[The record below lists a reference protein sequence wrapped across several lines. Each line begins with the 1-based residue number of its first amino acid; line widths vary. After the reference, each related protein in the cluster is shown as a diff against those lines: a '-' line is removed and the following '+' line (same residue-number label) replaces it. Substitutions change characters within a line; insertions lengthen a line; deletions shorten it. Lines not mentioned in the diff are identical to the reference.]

1 MRRRAA
7 RGTLRAVFRRILIAN
22 RGEIARRVIRAC
34 DALGI
39 ESVVVHSTADADS
52 PFVREATQA
61 VCIGPARAAQSYLD
75 MEAILQA
82 AAQTESQAIHP
93 GYGFLAENALFA
105 QMVLQQR
112 LAWIGPPPRVIRL
125 MGEKS
130 PAKDAM
136 RAAGLPLVPG
146 SGGLL
151 DSLDEALEQA
161 DRIGYPVLLKAD
173 AGGGGKGMRRA
184 DTPDELREA
193 WVSARGEALA
203 SFGNDAVY
211 LERYLT
217 SGRHIEFQ
225 VLADSWGNAV
235 HLFERECSVQR
246 RHQKLLEEAPSP
258 ALTHEQRMAMGKRV
272 ADASAAI
279 GYVGAG
285 TVEFLQDPE
294 SGELYF
300 IEMNTRLQVEHPV
313 TEEITGI
320 DLVQAQIRI
329 AAGEKLWFTQDD
341 LSIDGHAIEL
351 RINAE
356 DPDDGFRPGPGTV
369 TALTPPTGE
378 RVRWDAAVEEGTKIS
393 PYYDSMVAKLITW
406 GPDRGAAIDRSLAA
420 LDSLEVDGVP
430 TTASLHRTILGADA
444 FRAGD
449 LRVGVIPGR
458 PDLSD

>member
-1 MRRRAA
+1 M
-7 RGTLRAVFRRILIAN
+7 
-22 RGEIARRVIRAC
+22 IRAC

-39 ESVVVHSTADADS
+39 ESVAVHSTADSNAPYVS
-52 PFVREATQA
+52 EATTS
-61 VCIGPARAAQSYLD
+61 VCIGPPRAAQSYLLP
-75 MEAILQA
+75 EAIIQA
-82 AAQTESQAIHP
+82 AIQTEAQAIHP

-105 QMVLQQR
+105 QMIQQER
-112 LAWIGPPPRVIRL
+112 LAWIGPPPGVIRL

-130 PAKDAM
+130 PAKEAM
-136 RAAGLPLVPG
+136 RAVGLPMVPG
-146 SGGLL
+146 SDGLI
-151 DSLDEALEQA
+151 DTLDEALAIAET
-161 DRIGYPVLLKAD
+161 IGYPVLLKAD

-184 DTPDELREA
+184 DSPDELREA

-203 SFGNDAVY
+203 AFGNDAVY

-246 RHQKLLEEAPSP
+246 RHQKLLEEAPSV
-258 ALTHEQRMAMGKRV
+258 ALSHEQRMAMGKRV

-356 DPDDGFRPGPGTV
+356 DPDDGFRPGPGTLSK
-369 TALTPPTGE
+369 LTKPTGD
-378 RVRWDAAVEEGTKIS
+378 RVRWDAAVEEGSRIS
-393 PYYDSMVAKLITW
+393 PHYDSMVAKLITW
-406 GPDRGAAIDRSLAA
+406 GPDRASAIERSLAA
-420 LDSLEVDGVP
+420 LDSLEVEGVP
-430 TTASLHRTILGADA
+430 TTKSLHAAVLSAPD
-444 FRAGD
+444 FQAGD
-449 LRVGVIPGR
+449 LRVGIIPGR
-458 PDLSD
+458 PDLSEGGD

>member
-1 MRRRAA
+1 MSAA
-7 RGTLRAVFRRILIAN
+7 IFRAVFRRILIAN

-34 DALGI
+34 NALGI
-39 ESVVVHSTADADS
+39 ESVAVYSTADADA
-52 PFVREATQA
+52 PYVAEATLS
-61 VCIGPARAAQSYLD
+61 VCIGPPRAAQSYLLP
-75 MEAILQA
+75 EAILQA
-82 AAQTESQAIHP
+82 AAQTEAQAIHP

-105 QMVLQQR
+105 QMCQQER
-112 LAWIGPPPRVIRL
+112 IAWIGPPPGVIRL

-130 PAKDAM
+130 PAKEAM
-136 RAAGLPLVPG
+136 RIAGLPLVPG
-146 SGGLL
+146 SDGLL
-151 DSLDEALEQA
+151 SSLEEALSVAET
-161 DRIGYPVLLKAD
+161 IGYPVLLKAD

-184 DTPDELREA
+184 DSPDDLREA
-193 WVSARGEALA
+193 WVAARGEALA
-203 SFGNDAVY
+203 SFGNDDVY

-225 VLADSWGNAV
+225 LLADSWGNAV

-246 RHQKLLEEAPSP
+246 RHQKLLEEAPSV
-258 ALTHEQRMAMGKRV
+258 ALSHEQRMAMGNRV
-272 ADASAAI
+272 AAAAAAI

-294 SGELYF
+294 SGELFF

-341 LSIDGHAIEL
+341 LTITGHAIEV

-356 DPDDGFRPGPGTV
+356 DPDDGFRPGPGR
-369 TALTPPTGE
+369 LTRLVPPSGE
-378 RVRWDAAVEEGTKIS
+378 RVRWDAAVVEGSRIS

-406 GPDRGAAIDRSLAA
+406 APDRNAAIEKTLAA
-420 LDSLEVDGVP
+420 LNELTVQGVP
-430 TTASLHRTILGADA
+430 TTKSLHQAVLSAPD

-458 PDLSD
+458 PDLSETVV